1 MFVLTMNRTG
11 LRRLGV
17 AALCGVVLTGTVMVV
32 NRHLEKADAA
42 PTAAESAGERIAT
55 TQDIGAYFSAR
66 GLEVD
71 LSTAAVDEVK
81 VPRRWDEDFK
91 AFDEVV
97 KQSGQG
103 LKKYRGKSVEKWTAA
118 CPARSTGRIPA
129 RRCFWCTRKSRW
141 GRICAPNRAARC
153 WG

>member
-97 KQSGQG
+97 KQSGQS
-103 LKKYRGKSVEKWTAA
+103 LKKYRGKAVESGRP
-118 CPARSTGRIPA
+118 PARLVPRGRIPA

-141 GRICAPNRAARC
+141 GRICAPSRAARC